1 MGRPTLPVRLFFFLV
16 GLLLLPCRPVLAQTT
31 IEYYHLDALGSVRA
45 VTNQQGQVIRTHDF
59 QPFGEEENAAPVQ
72 TDVRLFTGKE
82 RDKET
87 ALDYF
92 GARYMRA
99 EIARFTTVDPVVTL
113 SENLVDPQRWN
124 RYAYVRNN
132 PLRFTDPDGRALVE
146 ASIKALKAAVK
157 AARQRAVR
165 QAWRMERQLVE
176 ATGVGT
182 FNWSKEQVAQLLKNG
197 KVRGFV
203 GHHINNVA
211 DHPELAGVADN
222 VMFVEGGAKHLA
234 EHSGDWRTPT
244 SGSLLN
250 RSLGGAGVAAFFATY
265 DAKMDELASGSPLL
279 SRADSWLSY
288 VNPFNN
294 LVEGVALLHGIVAA
308 SNAK

>member
-132 PLRFTDPDGRALVE
+132 PLRFTDADGRKIEAVFDRKAGTLTITDVDTKKTFVIRVE
-146 ASIKALKAAVK
+146 SGGKPFGDAIPTGSWDVLERKGKADFFRLDKQDQHPFDDKDDQTGRTRFRLHKPGLTIGCIAAK
-157 AARQRAVR
+157 DWNEWKEARG
-165 QAWRMERQLVE
+165 LIE
-176 ATGVGT
+176 ATKTTVVPDNSVPWWHLKSESVVNYGT
-182 FNWSKEQVAQLLKNG
+182 LV
-197 KVRGFV
+197 VR
-203 GHHINNVA
+203 
-211 DHPELAGVADN
+211 
-222 VMFVEGGAKHLA
+222 
-234 EHSGDWRTPT
+234 
-244 SGSLLN
+244 
-250 RSLGGAGVAAFFATY
+250 
-265 DAKMDELASGSPLL
+265 
-279 SRADSWLSY
+279 
-288 VNPFNN
+288 
-294 LVEGVALLHGIVAA
+294 
-308 SNAK
+308 